1 MSFED
6 MNTLLTTAY
15 CTTAQIASVSKPQT
29 NEQDGPTYCKE
40 GKTDSRFPCEGV
52 WAASFNTALLT
63 EVGEALAND
72 SLYVDY
78 NGMWIP
84 GINIHR
90 TPYGGRAHEYFSEDP
105 YLTGMMAVAEINGI
119 QRYGVIAYPKHFAFN
134 DQEANRNGI
143 AIWLNEQAARE
154 IYLRPWRYACSPA
167 YGNAHGVMSSFNRVG
182 NLWTSGS
189 DALVNGILRG
199 EWGFQ
204 GYIVTDLV
212 NPATYMTWKESVAA
226 GTTNFDS
233 VDIKEEWYAYLNHDG
248 NTLGGDAKI
257 LRRLKEAVHHTLY
270 VLANSNRMNAVNTS
284 AKMVEVSNWWRV
296 SYRTAK
302 IGGFVA
308 ACAGLLGYVAIC
320 CISIMAKKKEERTA

>member
-1 MSFED
+1 MLSGF
-6 MNTLLTTAY
+6 LAAAY
-15 CTTAQIASVSKPQT
+15 AQGAYSKGLIAA
-29 NEQDGPTYCKE
+29 G
-40 GKTDSRFPCEGV
+40 
-52 WAASFNTALLT
+52 
-63 EVGEALAND
+63 
-72 SLYVDY
+72 
-78 NGMWIP
+78 
-84 GINIHR
+84 
-90 TPYGGRAHEYFSEDP
+90 
-105 YLTGMMAVAEINGI
+105 
-119 QRYGVIAYPKHFAFN
+119 KHFAFN
-134 DQEANRNGI
+134 DQETNRNGV
-143 AIWLNEQAARE
+143 APFMTEQKARE
-154 IYLRPWRYACSPA
+154 LELRSFQIAFENGMLGTMTA
-167 YGNAHGVMSSFNRVG
+167 FNRIGTTYVSAHEG
-182 NLWTSGS
+182 LI
-189 DALVNGILRG
+189 DGILRG

-302 IGGFVA
+302 IGGFAA